1 MNKTTAQEYA
11 AELLEAAAD
20 GQWADLLAT
29 GLNAETIEAVRE
41 LNQLNLQIERSEERE
56 RVMHQALIGR
66 LQMLDF
72 DEDPTT
78 DGGDRP
84 TGANTSHAMGSTH
97 SIPQK
102 TTSRSAGVNP
112 SGARGFAQSVPP
124 KPAGFDLM
132 DLGVP
137 QRRNVA

>member
-1 MNKTTAQEYA
+1 M
-11 AELLEAAAD
+11 
-20 GQWADLLAT
+20 
-29 GLNAETIEAVRE
+29 
-41 LNQLNLQIERSEERE
+41 
-56 RVMHQALIGR
+56 IGR

-84 TGANTSHAMGSTH
+84 TGANTSHAKGSTQP
-97 SIPQK
+97 IPQK